1 MSGWKRKRT
10 VKRRYDLTASMY
22 DARYK
27 EEQEV
32 KYQAALANSKPTG
45 LVLDM
50 GCGTGLFFNHVS
62 EKTVE
67 VVGVDISKLL
77 LQQARAR
84 AKKLGNVNVVQA
96 DGDYLPFKSDLFD
109 EVFAFTVL
117 QNMPKPSETLAELR
131 RIAREGA
138 AVTVTGLKKT
148 FCVENLREL
157 ICGADLGLVSVKGDE
172 TLKCYVAF
180 SVK

>member
-1 MSGWKRKRT
+1 MSSWKRKRT

-27 EEQEV
+27 EEQEA
-32 KYQAALANSKPTG
+32 KYQAAIANNSLTG

-50 GCGTGLFFNHVS
+50 GCGTGLFFNHLS
-62 EKTVE
+62 AKTVE

-96 DGDYLPFKSDLFD
+96 DGDHMPFKSGLFD
-109 EVFAFTVL
+109 KVFAFTML
-117 QNMPKPSETLAELR
+117 QNMPKPSETLAELH

-138 AVTVTGLKKT
+138 TVTVTGLKKT

-157 ICGADLGLVSVKGDE
+157 ICGSGLRLVSVKNDE